1 MSFRAMSK
9 FRIGSSLVVLCL
21 FTSTAL
27 AQKLDKDAQAITTT
41 AAPAGQCVFVCGHS
55 FHVMIAGPLSEM
67 AKGAGIVDHKLAG
80 TQFIGGS
87 KVIQHWDLDEAK
99 NKVKT
104 SLQTGE
110 VDVLTLSPVAVLPD
124 PGIDKFT
131 ELALEKNPKT
141 RILVQASWPAFDMQL
156 ATRGTF
162 KNEDRDKAD
171 LPAMNKLYELFYTK
185 VVEQAES
192 LNDKYEPT
200 SKRQVVYVVPVG
212 HAVQA
217 LRQKVVDGQ
226 VPGVAKQSELF
237 RDPIGHADP
246 PVAILAAY
254 CHYAVIYGRTPVGLP
269 VPSLLKGGAYA
280 QHADKLNQVLQEVA
294 WDSVKSHALTGLS
307 EAQTNGDASAKPQA
321 ER

>member
-1 MSFRAMSK
+1 MRLRSMYVLTLRTWTA
-9 FRIGSSLVVLCL
+9 GLLLLV
-21 FTSTAL
+21 S
-27 AQKLDKDAQAITTT
+27 TT
-41 AAPAGQCVFVCGHS
+41 AWGQKQEKEIVAPAGQRVFVCGHS
-55 FHVMIAGPLSEM
+55 FHVMIAAPLSEM
-67 AKGAGIVDHKLAG
+67 AKAAGILDHKLVN

-99 NKVKT
+99 NKAKA

-141 RILVQASWPAFDMQL
+141 RILVQASWPAFDIKL
-156 ATRGTF
+156 ADRGTF

-171 LPAMNKLYELFYTK
+171 LPTINTLYEVFYTM
-185 VVEQAES
+185 VVLQAKS
-192 LNDKYEPT
+192 LNAKYEPT

-217 LRQKVVDGQ
+217 LRQRVVDGEA
-226 VPGVAKQSELF
+226 PGVTKQSELF
-237 RDPIGHADP
+237 RDPIGHANP

-254 CHYAVIYGRTPVGLP
+254 CHYAVIYGRSPVGLP
-269 VPSLLKGGAYA
+269 TPSLLKGAAYA
-280 QHADKLNQVLQEVA
+280 EHADKLNQVLQEVA
-294 WDSVKSHALTGLS
+294 WDAVTHHALTGLG
-307 EAQTNGDASAKPQA
+307 EQDHKTG
-321 ER
+321 E

>member
-1 MSFRAMSK
+1 MSFRAMS
-9 FRIGSSLVVLCL
+9 RISFESWLVMVCL
-21 FTSTAL
+21 VASTAWG
-27 AQKLDKDAQAITTT
+27 QKAEKEANAIATS

-55 FHVMIAGPLSEM
+55 FHVMIAAPLSEM
-67 AKGAGIVDHKLAG
+67 AKAAGILDHKLAG

-99 NKVKT
+99 NKVKA

-110 VDVLTLSPVAVLPD
+110 IDVLTLSPVAVLPD

-171 LPAMNKLYELFYTK
+171 LPAINKLYETFYSK
-185 VVEQAES
+185 IVDQANA
-192 LNDKYEPT
+192 LNEKYAPT

-254 CHYAVIYGRTPVGLP
+254 CHYAVIYGRSPIGLP
-269 VPSLLKGGAYA
+269 VPSLLKGGTYGE
-280 QHADKLNQVLQEVA
+280 HADKLARVLQEVA
-294 WDSVKSHALTGLS
+294 WEAVTNHALTGV
-307 EAQTNGDASAKPQA
+307 EAKEETRGN
-321 ER
+321 